1 MTRSALAAIA
11 LGILLA
17 TPSMPAEAQ
26 GVRGLIKKK
35 VAEAVKPAEQAKAEE
50 MPAALQQSNVVPIS
64 DVSLEHF
71 KRGLEVEIAERA
83 ALTKFL
89 ASIKTREQYQACSS
103 GVAMSPEGQKIV
115 MSMGDMPENAT
126 AEQMQA
132 AMTKMNERITALVV
146 KTCGEDP
153 QQYAGKWRVDRLR
166 EIEAKAA
173 AAAGPASG
181 SDEGSW
187 SSLAPTG
194 PDGGSAELTTS
205 LAIVDFAGMTREQYA
220 LLKERAISFCQAI
233 KNGWVPPNTPI
244 VKMPGAGMGVWVF
257 TQDEVQALLKQCET
271 LMPLLLQ
278 VT

>member
-1 MTRSALAAIA
+1 MTRSAFAVIAI
-11 LGILLA
+11 GILLA
-17 TPSMPAEAQ
+17 TPTMPAEAQ

-50 MPAALQQSNVVPIS
+50 MPAALQESNVVPIS

-187 SSLAPTG
+187 SRSPTG
-194 PDGGSAELTTS
+194 PDGGSAELTTP
-205 LAIVDFAGMTREQYA
+205 LAIVDFAGMTPAQYA
-220 LLKERAISFCQAI
+220 LLKERVISFCRAI

-244 VKMPGAGMGVWVF
+244 VKMPGTGRGVWVF